1 MVHGST
7 VRHAVLSRLSEAT
20 PYSIRMTSFGS
31 AAGPD
36 AIGGE
41 SDFSNSVVKAT
52 LGQLLQFCVSCPI
65 NLKFCYT
72 KYVPS

>member
-1 MVHGST
+1 
-7 VRHAVLSRLSEAT
+7 
-20 PYSIRMTSFGS
+20 MTSFGS